1 MPPAEF
7 GYAGPRVRL
16 DKCSY
21 FSEFFLAEHT
31 LIPEIFEVCE
41 PVAPILASRSAKS
54 ANSVTAHSGHAAAA
68 PAMDLPPK
76 GGKSNHPGSHEHH
89 QQEQIADHS
98 TSSRTALRAL
108 AAALVGSASVIPQ
121 TALWQGTATAV
132 Q

>member
-21 FSEFFLAEHT
+21 FSEFFLAQHT

-41 PVAPILASRSAKS
+41 PAAPILASRSAKS
-54 ANSVTAHSGHAAAA
+54 ANSVTARAGHTAAASA
-68 PAMDLPPK
+68 EDLPPE
-76 GGKSNHPGSHEHH
+76 GGESDHPSSYDGH

-98 TSSRTALRAL
+98 TSSRPAPRAP
-108 AAALVGSASVIPQ
+108 AGPLVGSAFLIPQ
-121 TALWQGTATAV
+121 PSLWQGTATAV